1 MQRAGYDATFARAMV
16 ADALGQPHPAAADA
30 AGATK
35 APAARARPKSD
46 MVGPDPAG
54 NAIRDAGRD
63 IPVLFRI
70 EAPRVMLLQGLL
82 SEAEC
87 DAMVALSRDR
97 MQRSSVVNPATGDEN
112 VHEARTS
119 TGAMFQVG
127 EHPLLEVLEAR
138 IAAVTGVPM
147 EHGEGFQVLNYKPGA
162 EYQPHY
168 DYFNPKNPGEAR
180 QMAVGGQRVATL
192 VIYLNSTPAG
202 GATTFPRIRAGCGP
216 GQGQCCVFQLQAA
229 GRHAGRPHAA
239 RRHAGGVGEKWI
251 ATKWLRGSGRT
262 GSEAE
267 SDGRPR
273 AVNQASPGIRPARGW
288 RRGCAS
294 SPSHPC
300 RSRRRSGPA
309 P

>member
-1 MQRAGYDATFARAMV
+1 MTFDSRTDAAGAAGQGYHASSPELERWLARHIKQGFNADALVLSMQRAGYDATFARAMV
-16 ADALGQPHPAAADA
+16 ADALGQPHPATAD
-30 AGATK
+30 GTK
-35 APAARARPKSD
+35 ARAAARARPKSD

-87 DAMVALSRDR
+87 DALVALSRDR

-202 GATTFPRIRAGCGP
+202 GATTFPRIGLDVAPVKGNA
-216 GQGQCCVFQLQAA
+216 VFFSYKLPD
-229 GRHAGRPHAA
+229 GTLDDRTLH
-239 RRHAGGVGEKWI
+239 GGMPVVSGEKWI
-251 ATKWLRGSGRT
+251 ATKWLRERPYRVGS
-262 GSEAE
+262 
-267 SDGRPR
+267 
-273 AVNQASPGIRPARGW
+273 
-288 RRGCAS
+288 
-294 SPSHPC
+294 
-300 RSRRRSGPA
+300 
-309 P
+309 